1 MTLTNVLYDLAAHPE
16 YADILRE
23 EIQRIS
29 AEEPSGKLRKKTMPK
44 LRKLDS
50 FIKESQRVSPLG
62 SGKRDLFSWMRDVCG
77 SFAAVLQRLVT
88 APKGIYLS
96 NGDYLPHNSIIAV
109 TPARQTGAI
118 DPEHLSPTL
127 PQPSLDEFQLWRFND
142 LRSHTGEKLN
152 VVPTC

>member
-1 MTLTNVLYDLAAHPE
+1 ML
-16 YADILRE
+16 I
-23 EIQRIS
+23 
-29 AEEPSGKLRKKTMPK
+29 
-44 LRKLDS
+44 
-50 FIKESQRVSPLG
+50 
-62 SGKRDLFSWMRDVCG
+62 
-77 SFAAVLQRLVT
+77 FAAVLQHLVT

-118 DPEHLSPTL
+118 DPKHFSPTL